1 MNQLVL
7 FGLWL
12 LPESI
17 WGWRQQ
23 KTQIILRVIKN
34 QSEETLAFSP
44 LPVSRASRQPGEDAA
59 LRKIL
64 MWHTWKKLQKEFRDK
79 AILKSKRQWSASFIQ
94 AGDQVERPCGE
105 RPWVPWLWPPRDQTA
120 PDWPSS
126 WPPRD
131 GGIPLRSEETLLRAH
146 PKGQAH
152 RVAS

>member
-34 QSEETLAFSP
+34 QSEETLTFSL
-44 LPVSRASRQPGEDAA
+44 LPVSRASRQSREDAA
-59 LRKIL
+59 LRNIL
-64 MWHTWKKLQKEFRDK
+64 MWHMWKKLQKELRDK
-79 AILKSKRQWSASFIQ
+79 AILKSKWQWYGSFIQ

-105 RPWVPWLWPPRDQTA
+105 RPRVPWLWLPCDQTV
-120 PDWPSS
+120 PNWSSS
-126 WPPRD
+126 WPLRD
-131 GGIPLRSEETLLRAH
+131 GGTPLRSEETLLRGH

-152 RVAS
+152 RVVS

>member
-34 QSEETLAFSP
+34 QSEEMLAFSP
-44 LPVSRASRQPGEDAA
+44 LPVSRASRQPREDAA
-59 LRKIL
+59 LRNSL
-64 MWHTWKKLQKEFRDK
+64 VWHTLKKLQKEFSDK
-79 AILKSKRQWSASFIQ
+79 AILKNKWKWYGSFTQ
-94 AGDQVERPCGE
+94 AGDQAERPGGA
-105 RPWVPWLWPPRDQTA
+105 RPRVPLLWPPGDQTV
-120 PDWPSS
+120 PNWPSS

-131 GGIPLRSEETLLRAH
+131 GEIPLTSEETLLRAH

-152 RVAS
+152 RVTS